1 MAEQE
6 LNLANVG
13 ARFKQVTGK
22 GMPHGMQVIGLGISE
37 MRRAFR
43 HICATEVVV
52 MCWPSVPPGK
62 SQCPGLSIRHQA
74 RRISN
79 SFGESI
85 T

>member
-22 GMPHGMQVIGLGISE
+22 GMAHGMRRDRFRNFGNAAGFPVHLRNRSRGYMLV
-37 MRRAFR
+37 RRA
-43 HICATEVVV
+43 
-52 MCWPSVPPGK
+52 PGK